1 MSTQVRTLS
10 PACNMNQH
18 QELVTELKKSAIE
31 QKVGLFKRLAEDIN
45 KPSRQRRTVN
55 LFSIEQHAADG
66 ETVVVPGKVLGE
78 GDLTKKVT
86 VVALSFSE
94 SAKEKINKSGK
105 SLTLT
110 EFMKQPTKKV
120 RLLG

>member
-1 MSTQVRTLS
+1 
-10 PACNMNQH
+10 MNQH